1 MDIEINEILSDMI
14 LEVMTPGVSRAAVK
28 KAASKLQTRG
38 VEENFELSDGYA
50 AAKAALEVCGRVIA
64 GTSEGSAGM
73 VCGVI
78 YSGFGNMNPCYIIIS
93 ANNGQISVK
102 AYAKEGLIRQHTAE
116 RALESFKKVLF
127 N

>member
-1 MDIEINEILSDMI
+1 MESGINEILSDMI

-28 KAASKLQTRG
+28 KAAARLQTCG
-38 VEENFELSDGYA
+38 VEENFEFSDGYA
-50 AAKAALEVCGRVIA
+50 AAKSALEVCGRVIA
-64 GTSEGSAGM
+64 ETFEGSAGM

-93 ANNGQISVK
+93 VNNRQISVT

-116 RALESFKKVLF
+116 KALETFKKALF

>member
-28 KAASKLQTRG
+28 KAASKLQTCG